1 MYEAYYHLT
10 AKPFPLRPD
19 PRFFFASSSHK
30 RAMSYLQYGI
40 EQGEGF
46 IVITGDIGTGKTT
59 LVQNLFNHLE
69 RDNLL
74 AAQLVTT
81 QLQSEDLLRMVAAS
95 FGLEYEGMSKA
106 ALLRQFGKFLEKNA
120 WEGKRV
126 LLVVD
131 EVQNI
136 PMESLEE
143 LRMLSNF
150 QVANVSVLQTF
161 LLGQKEFNATLNSR
175 SMEQLRQR
183 VIASYQL
190 KSLNQEEVRHYIE
203 HRLALAGWQD
213 NPSFSSESFDMI
225 HAYTAG
231 VPRRINMFC
240 DRILL
245 YGYLEE
251 LNAIGQKVVQ
261 AVIDELK
268 EEVAHQQEH
277 EFQEEQSSGTRSP
290 NHHLENRLSVVEE
303 RVAELEDALQL
314 ERARLRALT
323 LNGK

>member
-1 MYEAYYHLT
+1 MYESFYQLT
-10 AKPFPLRPD
+10 DKPFPLRPD
-19 PRFFFASSSHK
+19 PRFFFASSCHK

-59 LVQNLFNHLE
+59 LVQNLFKHLH

-74 AAQLVTT
+74 VAQLVTT

-95 FGLEYEGMSKA
+95 FDLEYEGMSKA

-120 WEGKRV
+120 WDGKRV

-136 PMESLEE
+136 PLESLEE

-150 QVANVSVLQTF
+150 QVANTSVMQTF

-190 KSLNQEEVRHYIE
+190 KSLTLDEVRHYIE
-203 HRLALAGWQD
+203 HRLSLVGWQG

-231 VPRRINMFC
+231 VPRRINIFC

-245 YGYLEE
+245 YGFLEA
-251 LNAIGQKVVQ
+251 LNAIDHMVVR
-261 AVIDELK
+261 AVIDELQ
-268 EEVAHQQEH
+268 EEIACRQDPEC
-277 EFQEEQSSGTRSP
+277 QEEQCPEDRLRDYQ
-290 NHHLENRLSVVEE
+290 LEERISAIEE

-323 LNGK
+323 LNGH